1 MELEAEESWL
11 RKRIMRLR
19 TLLRYAND
27 PRIEVGLREVIA
39 DAEHRLE
46 MLQDRA
52 RPVQQQQQIPPKK
65 RNGRI
70 IVPRRPVGVS
80 ARAMASGRA
89 SSVSDR
95 SA

>member
-1 MELEAEESWL
+1 MDLEAEESWL

-46 MLQDRA
+46 ILQSSA
-52 RPVQQQQQIPPKK
+52 RPRQQQQQVQPNKK
-65 RNGRI
+65 SSRTVASSKKDLGCA
-70 IVPRRPVGVS
+70 VPT
-80 ARAMASGRA
+80 MASEQP
-89 SSVSDR
+89 
-95 SA
+95 

>member
-46 MLQDRA
+46 MLQSNA
-52 RPVQQQQQIPPKK
+52 RPRQQQQQVQPNKKAIRTVVPKK
-65 RNGRI
+65 DG
-70 IVPRRPVGVS
+70 G
-80 ARAMASGRA
+80 
-89 SSVSDR
+89 SSVAALASEQP
-95 SA
+95 